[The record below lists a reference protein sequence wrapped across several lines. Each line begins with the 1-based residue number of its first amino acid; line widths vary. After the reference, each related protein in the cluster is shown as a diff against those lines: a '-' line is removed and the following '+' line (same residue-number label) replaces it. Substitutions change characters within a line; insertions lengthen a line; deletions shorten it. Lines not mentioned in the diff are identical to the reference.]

1 MIEAIRVVFDLETS
15 SLKLKLTGSA
25 HVAAVQSKHF
35 IEKSREIVPGIDDIS
50 DEEIR
55 YQYRDFLRKLE
66 DYVED
71 KDEGEIFSMDI
82 FRTFLNSDLKLF
94 LNVEVSI
101 QILAVAATSI
111 IVESIVESWVS
122 IYESKSNKHRPIS
135 NERAEMEVSVAVNGP
150 LLQHADPV
158 LIRALRDMYKDAKD
172 LQNRGFGRF
181 VRRNSNIADY
191 TVSKSVDAFKMKP
204 KSKPFMC

>member
-1 MIEAIRVVFDLETS
+1 
-15 SLKLKLTGSA
+15 
-25 HVAAVQSKHF
+25 
-35 IEKSREIVPGIDDIS
+35 
-50 DEEIR
+50 
-55 YQYRDFLRKLE
+55 
-66 DYVED
+66 
-71 KDEGEIFSMDI
+71 MDI

-94 LNVEVSI
+94 LNVEVI
-101 QILAVAATSI
+101 IHILAVAATSI
-111 IVESIVESWVS
+111 TVESIVESWVS
-122 IYESKSNKHRPIS
+122 IYESHNNKHRPIS

-181 VRRNSNIADY
+181 VRRNNNIADY